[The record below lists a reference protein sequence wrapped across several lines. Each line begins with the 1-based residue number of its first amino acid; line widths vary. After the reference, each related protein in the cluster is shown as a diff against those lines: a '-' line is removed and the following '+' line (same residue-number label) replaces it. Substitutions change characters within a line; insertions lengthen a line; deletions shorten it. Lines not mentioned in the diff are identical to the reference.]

1 MNSIQRRLFRAFA
14 EGGGDLTE
22 DAEVERFI
30 RYVEGNLL
38 LLPPK
43 VREATELV
51 WRDKDESD
59 YTSVAAL
66 LSQRER
72 VPVNLASLR
81 QRVSR
86 GVRVLEDAVR
96 RAPWRNGAV
105 NGVRR

>member
-14 EGGGDLTE
+14 EVGGDLTE
-22 DAEVERFI
+22 DADVERFI

-43 VREATELV
+43 VREATELL
-51 WRDKDESD
+51 WRSRDVSD
-59 YTSVAAL
+59 YTAVAAL

-86 GVRVLEDAVR
+86 GVRLLEDAVR
-96 RAPWRNGAV
+96 RGAWRGAAGNGGA
-105 NGVRR
+105 R

>member
-14 EGGGDLTE
+14 EVGGDLTE

-51 WRDKDESD
+51 WRNRDGL
-59 YTSVAAL
+59 AA
-66 LSQRER
+66 R
-72 VPVNLASLR
+72 
-81 QRVSR
+81 
-86 GVRVLEDAVR
+86 
-96 RAPWRNGAV
+96 
-105 NGVRR
+105 